1 MLTLCPLWHLS
12 PTTNENRRNSTRRV
26 CSGIGNGGVARWRQ
40 RGGGLEAVPCAD
52 CKIFIVCSCHNT
64 CLYCLFAPSLRAPPP
79 PAQFLGRPLAPDS
92 NLGQAHLAQMS
103 RRPSAP
109 SAGQGPPPPQLPP
122 QASPPPPA
130 QTPWDAAS
138 EAVTREPVPTP
149 QPRNSRAQ
157 LEQAT
162 QWLPGFLRPFGM
174 LLVRP
179 SRTIEKSSVPARLP
193 PAGKR
198 LFTRLVCVCPL
209 VIACPDTLSAPLWCP
224 AACRSA
230 WLGLPGLWR
239 CQFLLSHTA
248 LACGQALC
256 LCGSSGNG

>member
-1 MLTLCPLWHLS
+1 MKTDATARAEFVQASATAALHAGANAAGVWKQFHVPIAKSSTFAVA
-12 PTTNENRRNSTRRV
+12 TTR
-26 CSGIGNGGVARWRQ
+26 A
-40 RGGGLEAVPCAD
+40 
-52 CKIFIVCSCHNT
+52 FIVCSVP
-64 CLYCLFAPSLRAPPP
+64 LLRAPPP

-198 LFTRLVCVCPL
+198 LFTRLVCV
-209 VIACPDTLSAPLWCP
+209 P
-224 AACRSA
+224 AEHR
-230 WLGLPGLWR
+230 LP
-239 CQFLLSHTA
+239 
-248 LACGQALC
+248 
-256 LCGSSGNG
+256 